1 MLRLCPD
8 VSRCWSSK
16 PSSAT
21 HCVTMGKLL
30 SLSVPQFL
38 HLRSGHLLLPS
49 FRTSREGREPGT
61 GWPEHPHPQHSHLA
75 GGLAL
80 GVSCQADHVGADV
93 AMPEPTVVAH
103 AGVQHTQVQLLQCPG
118 QVPRLVGLAP
128 AGQAAPGA
136 CGHRLAPSGQVQGP
150 DFLAGLHLPVQL

>member
-21 HCVTMGKLL
+21 RCVTMGKLL

-38 HLRSGHLLLPS
+38 HLRSGRLLLPS
-49 FRTSREGREPGT
+49 FRTSREGREPGSP
-61 GWPEHPHPQHSHLA
+61 GRPHPQHPHLA
-75 GGLAL
+75 GGLVL

-93 AMPEPTVVAH
+93 AVPEPTVVAH
-103 AGVQHTQVQLLQCPG
+103 PGVQHMHVQLLQHPG
-118 QVPRLVGLAP
+118 QVPRLVGQAP

-136 CGHRLAPSGQVQGP
+136 CGHHLAPSGQRQGLDGP
-150 DFLAGLHLPVQL
+150 AGLHLPVQL